1 MYQKHFAQL
10 ENRPYHLFFAA
21 KVVDVPMLMDIVGP
35 VAEARQ
41 RLDLVDCTVLP
52 SNVHVPQGFVNRATP
67 TTIPEEQPLESFDD
81 EEDIGFGPDD
91 FEEVAGPSL
100 RVFDVDL
107 QSSQDVPPPQSTAR
121 TSVAL
126 RALQKQMK
134 RRASPTQAQASTSSE
149 LSQQPSTSTSALEA
163 SAPVFGKRAGKQRA
177 APGVATT
184 STPQQ
189 PQQSRSSSTQQ
200 TQQSGSGTATT
211 ISSGSEPDYL
221 GLYHMF
227 EEPATEKP
235 TFFE

>member
-1 MYQKHFAQL
+1 
-10 ENRPYHLFFAA
+10 
-21 KVVDVPMLMDIVGP
+21 
-35 VAEARQ
+35 
-41 RLDLVDCTVLP
+41 
-52 SNVHVPQGFVNRATP
+52 
-67 TTIPEEQPLESFDD
+67 
-81 EEDIGFGPDD
+81 
-91 FEEVAGPSL
+91 
-100 RVFDVDL
+100 
-107 QSSQDVPPPQSTAR
+107 
-121 TSVAL
+121 
-126 RALQKQMK
+126 MK

-163 SAPVFGKRAGKQRA
+163 SAPLFGKRAGKQRA